1 MVDDDD
7 DAGIVDRREQVF
19 LLLILLPD
27 EARFGEQADIGVVVG
42 LRGLQIA
49 ENGGVVLRT
58 RKIQRPGGERRQDV
72 REAGPLVQKDVG
84 RPEQAITVAPAA
96 YETVTRGRP
105 CLRRTRRFPSMRPAG
120 SRRP

>member
-1 MVDDDD
+1 MGRHTADGRDAVEIVDDDD

-27 EARFGEQADIGVVVG
+27 KARFGEQADIGVVVG

-58 RKIQRPGGERRQDV
+58 RKDT
-72 REAGPLVQKDVG
+72 A
-84 RPEQAITVAPAA
+84 
-96 YETVTRGRP
+96 
-105 CLRRTRRFPSMRPAG
+105 
-120 SRRP
+120 SRR